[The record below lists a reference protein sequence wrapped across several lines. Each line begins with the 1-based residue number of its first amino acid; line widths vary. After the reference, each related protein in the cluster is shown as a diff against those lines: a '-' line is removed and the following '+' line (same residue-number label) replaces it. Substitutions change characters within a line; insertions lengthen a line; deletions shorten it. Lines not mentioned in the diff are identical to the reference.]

1 MLNLRFFYTI
11 KKSHLN
17 GAKNVHCD
25 VAEIKIGTVF
35 NIDLEFETAPIQ
47 KRMAAYGLDIFV
59 LVVYLYVMKF
69 ILYEFLQLR
78 NGAHTGLD
86 TIVVSLPMLFYPLLC
101 EMYFH
106 GQTLGKRLMHIRVI
120 SMNGGEP
127 ELSQYLIRWATRFF
141 EWPFLFGYIAYS
153 KINLMVYLFITLML
167 GIFVVII
174 IAMTDRNQRLGDLAA
189 GTVVVNARTSLN
201 INDTIFMN
209 VQSPGYQVVFPEVMR
224 LSDRD
229 INTIQSVLKQSYKYG
244 DEIAGKVSAR
254 VQEVLHIT
262 TKLPPQEFLE
272 KLMED
277 YNYLATQE

>member
-1 MLNLRFFYTI
+1 M
-11 KKSHLN
+11 
-17 GAKNVHCD
+17 
-25 VAEIKIGTVF
+25 AEIKIGTVF

-47 KRMAAYGLDIFV
+47 KRMAAYGLDVIF
-59 LVVYLYVMKF
+59 LIVYLFVMKF
-69 ILYEFLQLR
+69 ILYDFLQLR
-78 NGAHTGLD
+78 RGNHTGLD
-86 TIVVSLPMLFYPLLC
+86 TLVVSLPMLLYPLLC

-106 GQTLGKRLMHIRVI
+106 GQSLGKRIMHIRVI

-141 EWPFLFGYIAYS
+141 EWPFLFGYIVYS
-153 KINLMVYLFITLML
+153 QLHLMAYLFVTLML

-201 INDTIFMN
+201 IHDTIFMDVATDN
-209 VQSPGYQVVFPEVMR
+209 YQVAFPEVMR

-244 DEIAGKVSAR
+244 DEIATKVSQR
-254 VQEVLHIT
+254 VKEVLHIST
-262 TKLPPQEFLE
+262 QMPAQEFLE
-272 KLMED
+272 KLMAD

>member
-1 MLNLRFFYTI
+1 
-11 KKSHLN
+11 
-17 GAKNVHCD
+17 
-25 VAEIKIGTVF
+25 
-35 NIDLEFETAPIQ
+35 
-47 KRMAAYGLDIFV
+47 
-59 LVVYLYVMKF
+59 
-69 ILYEFLQLR
+69 
-78 NGAHTGLD
+78 
-86 TIVVSLPMLFYPLLC
+86 
-101 EMYFH
+101 
-106 GQTLGKRLMHIRVI
+106 
-120 SMNGGEP
+120 
-127 ELSQYLIRWATRFF
+127 
-141 EWPFLFGYIAYS
+141 
-153 KINLMVYLFITLML
+153 MVYLFITLML

>member
-1 MLNLRFFYTI
+1 M
-11 KKSHLN
+11 
-17 GAKNVHCD
+17 
-25 VAEIKIGTVF
+25 AEIKIGTVF

-47 KRMAAYGLDIFV
+47 KRMAAYGIDIFI
-59 LVVYLYVMKF
+59 LVVYLFVMKF
-69 ILYEFLQLR
+69 ILYDFLQL
-78 NGAHTGLD
+78 NVGQHTGLD
-86 TIVVSLPMLFYPLLC
+86 TIVVTLPMLLYSLMC

-106 GQTLGKRLMHIRVI
+106 GQTIGKRLMHIRVI

-153 KINLMVYLFITLML
+153 GINLLAYLFVTLML

-174 IAMTDRNQRLGDLAA
+174 IAMTDKNQRLGDLAA

-209 VQSPGYQVVFPEVMR
+209 VQTTNYQVTFPEVMR

-244 DEIAGKVSAR
+244 DEIAGKVSQR
-254 VQEVLHIT
+254 VQEVLNIS
-262 TKLPPQEFLE
+262 TKMSAQEFLE

-277 YNYLATQE
+277 YNYLATQD